1 MIKSNLKKYII
12 QSDSTILDAAMAIKN
27 NKSRCILVNDKH
39 KVLGVLSEGDILSAL
54 IDGNNSFTKVSDVY
68 NKNVKYLL
76 KDDIHK
82 AFNILKK
89 FGISLLPVLSKN
101 FRVKGI
107 YTINYILEK
116 IKINDY
122 INTNKS
128 RLKKIKK

>member
-82 AFNILKK
+82 AFNVLKK

>member
-12 QSDSTILDAAMAIKN
+12 QHDSTILDAAMAIKN
-27 NKSRCILVNDKH
+27 NKSRCILVNDKY

-54 IDGNNSFTKVSDVY
+54 INGNNSFTKVSDVY

-76 KDDIHK
+76 KDDIYE

-101 FRVKGI
+101 FRLKGV
-107 YTINYILEK
+107 YTINYIFE
-116 IKINDY
+116 KINDH

>member
-1 MIKSNLKKYII
+1 MIKLNLKKYII

-54 IDGNNSFTKVSDVY
+54 IDGNNSFTKISDVY
-68 NKNVKYLL
+68 NKNIKYLL

-82 AFNILKK
+82 AFNVLQK